1 MALITP
7 ENIIRRSM
15 RLIGAIGS
23 GEPMTADEATDGLD
37 ALNAMLDSWWNERLA
52 VYVLQEQ
59 SFALTPALQTYTIG
73 PSGAFVTSRPLKIET
88 AYVRLNS
95 VDYPITVVDYNRWAS
110 IMYKPQQG
118 IPEYLYYEPT
128 MVNGDINLWPIPSQ
142 AMTLFIATR
151 QQIQSFPDIS
161 TTINMPP
168 GYVDALSFNLAV
180 RLAPEYERA
189 VPADVA
195 AMATSTLAN
204 IKRLNSTP
212 PGIMR
217 SDTVFLDSRR
227 RLLDG
232 SWRA

>member
-1 MALITP
+1 MALTTP

-15 RLIGAIGS
+15 RLIMAIGT

-52 VYVLQEQ
+52 VFSIEEQ
-59 SFALTPALQTYTIG
+59 SFPFTVGVQSYTIG
-73 PSGAFVTSRPLKIET
+73 PTGNFVTSRPLKIET
-88 AYVRLNS
+88 AYVRLQS
-95 VDYPITVVDYNRWAS
+95 VDYPMTVVDYNRWAS

-128 MVNGDINLWPIPSQ
+128 MADGEIHVWPIPSQ
-142 AMTLFIATR
+142 AMTLFIGTR
-151 QQIQSFPDIS
+151 RQIQNFAGLS
-161 TTINMPP
+161 TQINMPP
-168 GYVDALSFNLAV
+168 GYVDALCFNLAV
-180 RLAPEYERA
+180 RLAPEYERP
-189 VPADVA
+189 VPPDVA

-217 SDTVFLDSRR
+217 SDTVFMDSRR